1 MRWDLSGSRW
11 LNNFLRRGWGGP
23 SSSTT
28 RDVLVSHVTSV
39 IVIQYGSL
47 KGSLVT
53 AAQIL
58 GQNFIWFIHT
68 FFFSFVIL
76 FIYFKT
82 SHFLLLEVFLWF
94 LTALNHYW
102 HQACRVYCTC
112 TLYPV
117 LNRSRT
123 NGHMPSKHGNK
134 QISLKS
140 SLSLMS
146 TIESRNGWKS
156 EPMTE
161 WNLYLCPWENIS
173 QCHFIL
179 MVCRAEVTSKLIY
192 YVLQHKYLGW
202 FWEEEE
208 GRTD

>member
-1 MRWDLSGSRW
+1 MRWDYKRCIGQSRHLGHSDTVW
-11 LNNFLRRGWGGP
+11 LPKGELGDSCTNPWAELH
-23 SSSTT
+23 
-28 RDVLVSHVTSV
+28 LVHPH
-39 IVIQYGSL
+39 
-47 KGSLVT
+47 
-53 AAQIL
+53 
-58 GQNFIWFIHT
+58 F